1 MYKEWVNKVRGIM
14 GLCYG
19 FSQVPIKACA
29 AFQVIII
36 EKLCVRLAFSSC
48 ISSGSSHYWQ
58 VYKG

>member
-1 MYKEWVNKVRGIM
+1 M

-48 ISSGSSHYWQ
+48 ISSGSSHY
-58 VYKG
+58 